1 MSENILLQKPIRF
14 GRIILNFIL
23 FFILISYN
31 SFSADF
37 ELTPQM
43 QKAYSEILK
52 MRIYSGRNLLLAD
65 KNQPNGFRAYLE
77 SYADMIELLASENPN
92 DYDEFIDQQSDR
104 LSFISSLDK
113 SSPYNK
119 LLQAEVRLHSAFV
132 KLKFGHEIKGA
143 GDIIKAY
150 KLLEANA
157 KQFPNFISNQK
168 SLGLLHIL
176 IGSTPENYLWVAH
189 ILGLRG
195 NINQGLTELQNVI
208 QKDPFFRDEAQ
219 MIDYVVHSYILKI
232 NEKQLAGFKNFIESH
247 PDNLLFQFFGITTY
261 IKEGKSEEAL
271 DLLELKRKPG
281 YVPLPVLEYLKS
293 DILLQKGQY
302 HQAVTGYLYYI
313 NNHKGLNFIK
323 DANYKLF
330 LCYWLNNEDTK
341 AMPYLQKV
349 EEVGE
354 TIVESDKSALK
365 YSKNYLAKKPGPQSK
380 ILMKARLA
388 CDGGYYDQALS
399 FLGNLTEA
407 QFESLSDKAEF
418 NYRKGR
424 IYQRMDDS
432 LKAVPLFE
440 RAINLSSGQNWSFG
454 ANAALQTGYI
464 FQQKGDRMKAK
475 YFFEKAISFKKHEY
489 KNSVDNKA
497 KAALNEMGF

>member
-1 MSENILLQKPIRF
+1 
-14 GRIILNFIL
+14 
-23 FFILISYN
+23 
-31 SFSADF
+31 
-37 ELTPQM
+37 
-43 QKAYSEILK
+43 
-52 MRIYSGRNLLLAD
+52 
-65 KNQPNGFRAYLE
+65 
-77 SYADMIELLASENPN
+77 
-92 DYDEFIDQQSDR
+92 
-104 LSFISSLDK
+104 
-113 SSPYNK
+113 
-119 LLQAEVRLHSAFV
+119 
-132 KLKFGHEIKGA
+132 
-143 GDIIKAY
+143 
-150 KLLEANA
+150 
-157 KQFPNFISNQK
+157 
-168 SLGLLHIL
+168 
-176 IGSTPENYLWVAH
+176 
-189 ILGLRG
+189 
-195 NINQGLTELQNVI
+195 
-208 QKDPFFRDEAQ
+208 
-219 MIDYVVHSYILKI
+219 
-232 NEKQLAGFKNFIESH
+232 
-247 PDNLLFQFFGITTY
+247 
-261 IKEGKSEEAL
+261 
-271 DLLELKRKPG
+271 
-281 YVPLPVLEYLKS
+281 
-293 DILLQKGQY
+293 
-302 HQAVTGYLYYI
+302 
-313 NNHKGLNFIK
+313 
-323 DANYKLF
+323 
-330 LCYWLNNEDTK
+330 
-341 AMPYLQKV
+341 MPYLQKV

>member
-176 IGSTPENYLWVAH
+176 IGSTPE
-189 ILGLRG
+189 
-195 NINQGLTELQNVI
+195 
-208 QKDPFFRDEAQ
+208 K
-219 MIDYVVHSYILKI
+219 
-232 NEKQLAGFKNFIESH
+232 
-247 PDNLLFQFFGITTY
+247 LFMGSPYSWF
-261 IKEGKSEEAL
+261 
-271 DLLELKRKPG
+271 
-281 YVPLPVLEYLKS
+281 
-293 DILLQKGQY
+293 KGQY
-302 HQAVTGYLYYI
+302 
-313 NNHKGLNFIK
+313 
-323 DANYKLF
+323 
-330 LCYWLNNEDTK
+330 
-341 AMPYLQKV
+341 
-349 EEVGE
+349 
-354 TIVESDKSALK
+354 
-365 YSKNYLAKKPGPQSK
+365 QS
-380 ILMKARLA
+380 
-388 CDGGYYDQALS
+388 GTY
-399 FLGNLTEA
+399 
-407 QFESLSDKAEF
+407 
-418 NYRKGR
+418 
-424 IYQRMDDS
+424 
-432 LKAVPLFE
+432 
-440 RAINLSSGQNWSFG
+440 
-454 ANAALQTGYI
+454 
-464 FQQKGDRMKAK
+464 
-475 YFFEKAISFKKHEY
+475 
-489 KNSVDNKA
+489 
-497 KAALNEMGF
+497 